1 MVDENAR
8 APRPRG
14 VSYGSSSGGR
24 LRANVVRVL
33 LVGLIV
39 ALCGGCVTNNE
50 GLVPEGP
57 PLDVQKVPEI
67 AALLPSKV
75 TDSGKLQVGVN
86 IPYAPNEFKDE
97 NGKIVGFDVDL
108 MNAVAAVLGVEAVFN
123 QADFDKIIPAI
134 QSGSY
139 DLGMSS
145 FTDSKEREK
154 TVDFVTYYSAGIQW
168 VQRPDKPVD
177 PNNACGLR
185 VAVQTTTTEDIDE
198 VPAKS
203 EACVAEGKP
212 PIDKIK
218 YDSQDDAA
226 NALILGRVDALSAD
240 SPVTGYAIKRSKG
253 RMEAAGEP
261 FDSAPYGW
269 PIVKGS
275 ALGPALQQA
284 MQYLIDNG
292 VYQQIAQTWSV
303 EAGVIEVSK
312 INGAES

>member
-24 LRANVVRVL
+24 IRTNVVRVL

-57 PLDVQKVPEI
+57 PLDIQKVPEI
-67 AALLPSKV
+67 AALLPPNV
-75 TDSGKLQVGVN
+75 RESGKLQVGVN

-97 NGKIVGFDVDL
+97 NGKIVGFDVDI
-108 MNAVAAVLGVEAVFN
+108 MNAVATVLGVEAVYN

-154 TVDFVTYYSAGIQW
+154 SVDFVTYYSAGIQW
-168 VQRPDKPVD
+168 LSGRTIPWTRTMRVGCEWRYRPQLPRTSTKYP
-177 PNNACGLR
+177 PRARHALLR
-185 VAVQTTTTEDIDE
+185 ASRPSRRLSTTVRTTRPTHSSWVESTRC
-198 VPAKS
+198 P
-203 EACVAEGKP
+203 
-212 PIDKIK
+212 
-218 YDSQDDAA
+218 
-226 NALILGRVDALSAD
+226 LIHR
-240 SPVTGYAIKRSKG
+240 
-253 RMEAAGEP
+253 
-261 FDSAPYGW
+261 
-269 PIVKGS
+269 
-275 ALGPALQQA
+275 
-284 MQYLIDNG
+284 
-292 VYQQIAQTWSV
+292 
-303 EAGVIEVSK
+303 
-312 INGAES
+312 